1 MPRAMPE
8 RTLSVKEVP
17 AMRILLAVDGSAPAE
32 RAAALVASMPL
43 GDDDRLRVLS
53 VAPARGEV
61 FGSVWGAPIPPDADD
76 VEAAVI
82 EGHRAA
88 IARAEEEIRAT
99 RGALEIE
106 PVLLRGRPASVI
118 VDQARAADAD
128 LIVLGHRGLG
138 TWQSRMLGSVSAEV
152 VDHAPCPVLVV
163 RDDQLG
169 PVVLADDGSLDA
181 HAAGEVV
188 AGWPLFRGLP
198 VTVVGVAHGAI
209 PSAAWVAPL
218 MLEESMSRYTE
229 VVDAE
234 RRIRSSGCEA
244 TVERL
249 RAAGIDAVVEIRQG
263 DPAHEIVSA
272 AQSAGAG
279 LVVLGTR
286 GLTGLRRLL
295 IGSVARNVLLS
306 APCSVLVVRDRP
318 ARARVGDDANGTA
331 HEVVT
336 AFG

>member
-1 MPRAMPE
+1 
-8 RTLSVKEVP
+8 
-17 AMRILLAVDGSAPAE
+17 MRILLAVDGSAPAE
-32 RAAALVASMPL
+32 RAAALIASLPWED
-43 GDDDRLRVLS
+43 GDRLRILS

-61 FGSVWGAPIPPDADD
+61 FGSIWGAPIPPDADD
-76 VEAAVI
+76 VDAAVI
-82 EGHRAA
+82 EGHRTA
-88 IARAEEEIRAT
+88 IARAEEEVRAT

-118 VDQARAADAD
+118 VDQARASGTD

-138 TWQSRMLGSVSAEV
+138 SWQSRLLGSVSAEV

-169 PVVLADDGSLDA
+169 PVMLADDGSSDA
-181 HAAGEVV
+181 RAAGDVV
-188 AGWPLFRGLP
+188 SGWPLFRGLT
-198 VTVVGVAHGAI
+198 VTVVGVVHGAS
-209 PSAAWVAPL
+209 PSAAAVAPL

-229 VVDAE
+229 VVEAE
-234 RRIRSSGCEA
+234 RRMRTSGCEA

-249 RAAGIDAVVEIRQG
+249 RAAGIDAVAEIRQG

-272 AQSAGAG
+272 ARSAGAG

-306 APCSVLVVRDRP
+306 APCSVLIVRDSSAV
-318 ARARVGDDANGTA
+318 ARSGGSGREDR
-331 HEVVT
+331 EIVT

>member
-1 MPRAMPE
+1 MGA
-8 RTLSVKEVP
+8 V
-17 AMRILLAVDGSAPAE
+17 MRILLAVDGSAPAQ
-32 RAAALVASMPL
+32 RAAALIASMLL
-43 GDDDRLRVLS
+43 GDGDRLRIVS

-61 FGSVWGAPIPPDADD
+61 FGAIWGAPIPPDADD
-76 VEAAVI
+76 VEAGVI

-88 IARAEEEIRAT
+88 IERAEDEIRAT
-99 RGALEIE
+99 LGGLDFE
-106 PVLLRGRPASVI
+106 PTLLRGRPASVI
-118 VDQARAADAD
+118 VDQARAMGAD
-128 LIVLGHRGLG
+128 LIVIGHRGLG
-138 TWQSRMLGSVSAEV
+138 AWQSRLLGSVSAEV

-169 PVVLADDGSLDA
+169 PIVLADDGSLDA
-181 HAAGEVV
+181 RAAGDVV
-188 AGWPLFRGLP
+188 ASWPLFGGLP
-198 VTVVGVAHGAI
+198 VTVVGVVHTSV
-209 PSAAWVAPL
+209 PTAAAVAPL
-218 MLEESMSRYTE
+218 MLEEEMSRYSD

-234 RRIRSSGCEA
+234 RRMRTSGCEA

-249 RAAGIDAVVEIRQG
+249 RAAGIDAVAEIRQG

-272 AQSAGAG
+272 ARSTRAG

-306 APCSVLVVRDRP
+306 APCSVLVVRDRHAVP
-318 ARARVGDDANGTA
+318 RGGGQATGDSR
-331 HEVVT
+331 EVVT

>member
-1 MPRAMPE
+1 
-8 RTLSVKEVP
+8 
-17 AMRILLAVDGSAPAE
+17 MRILLAVDGSAPAE
-32 RAAALVASMPL
+32 RAAALIASMPL
-43 GDDDRLRVLS
+43 DDGDRLRILS

-61 FGSVWGAPIPPDADD
+61 FGSVWGAPIPPEADD
-76 VEAAVI
+76 IEAGVI

-88 IARAEEEIRAT
+88 IARAEEEVRTT
-99 RGALEIE
+99 RGGFDIE
-106 PVLLRGRPASVI
+106 PILLRGRPASVI
-118 VDQARAADAD
+118 VDQAKAAETD
-128 LIVLGHRGLG
+128 LIVVGHRGVG
-138 TWQSRMLGSVSAEV
+138 TWQSRLLGSVSAEV

-169 PVVLADDGSLDA
+169 PVVLADDGSVDA
-181 HAAGEVV
+181 RAASEVV
-188 AGWPLFRGLP
+188 ATWPLFHGLP
-198 VTVVGVAHGAI
+198 VTVVAVAQGAI
-209 PSAAWVAPL
+209 PPTARVGPL
-218 MLEESMSRYTE
+218 MLEKSMSRYTE

-234 RRIRSSGCEA
+234 RRMRTSGAEA

-249 RAAGIDAVVEIRQG
+249 RAAGIDAVAEIRQG

-272 AQSAGAG
+272 ARSTRAG

-306 APCSVLVVRDRP
+306 APCSVLIVRDRP
-318 ARARVGDDANGTA
+318 VITRDGDEALREAR
-331 HEVVT
+331 EVIT